1 MTLTW
6 TASELLTGKKFQ
18 DKSLLVAFKNGRQR
32 FSSTVSD
39 QYDADLKITLPQTS
53 AVYRVDVNYGVS
65 GSTAADITLAW
76 NVTGGATVVRT
87 IQAMESGGTSTAA
100 TAILCREESIA
111 GWAAGTAASPAA
123 GVVREKLIVS
133 TVSEP
138 CTLTLVWHQLVS
150 NATPT
155 AVHEYS
161 WVVARRLS

>member
-18 DKSLLVAFKNGRQR
+18 DKGLIMAFKNGRQR
-32 FSSTVSD
+32 FSGTVSD

-76 NVTGGATVVRT
+76 SVTGGATVVRT
-87 IQAMESGGTSTAA
+87 IQAMETGGTATSA
-100 TAILCREESIA
+100 TAIICREESTA
-111 GWAAGTAASPAA
+111 GWSAGTAASPAA
-123 GVVREKLIVS
+123 GAVREKIIVS
-133 TVSEP
+133 TGSEP
-138 CTLTLVWHQLVS
+138 CTLTLVWHQLIS

-161 WVVARRLS
+161 WAVARRLS